1 MLEKGCVYG
10 VYTTH
15 MQMGAFM
22 ESPSLPSLRHFRHS
36 VTSVTGNHLNV
47 SWAALFAAYRAGRR
61 RGIMNTGQRF
71 LGRALP
77 YGVHALA
84 DGSRICFDRK
94 YRPLAHVWPDGT
106 VVLQDPS
113 VPLEHAPAAFFYTG
127 KTAPYRRLPMLR
139 KLCALADELGLMAHV
154 KQRARADYEEYCGL
168 IGRKPRRTRSL
179 E

>member
-1 MLEKGCVYG
+1 MYMVFIQPICRWGL
-10 VYTTH
+10 
-15 MQMGAFM
+15 
-22 ESPSLPSLRHFRHS
+22 LWNLRHFRHS
-36 VTSVTGNHLNV
+36 VTDNHLNV
-47 SWAALFAAYRAGRR
+47 SRAAIFAAYRAGSSRR
-61 RGIMNTGQRF
+61 IMNTGQRF

-84 DGSRICFDRK
+84 DGSKICFDRK
-94 YRPLAHVWPDGT
+94 YRLLAQVWSDGT

-113 VPLEHAPAAFFYTG
+113 VSVEHAPATFFYTG
-127 KTAPYRRLPMLR
+127 KTAPYRRLPTLR

-154 KQRARADYEEYCGL
+154 KQRARADYEEYCGM

>member
-1 MLEKGCVYG
+1 MVFIQPICRWGL
-10 VYTTH
+10 
-15 MQMGAFM
+15 
-22 ESPSLPSLRHFRHS
+22 LWNLRHFRHS

-47 SWAALFAAYRAGRR
+47 SWAAIFAAYRAGRR